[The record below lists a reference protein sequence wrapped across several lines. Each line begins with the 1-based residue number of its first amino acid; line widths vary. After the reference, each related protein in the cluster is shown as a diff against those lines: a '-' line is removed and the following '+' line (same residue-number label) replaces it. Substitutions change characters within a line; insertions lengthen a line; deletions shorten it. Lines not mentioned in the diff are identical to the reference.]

1 MECEVA
7 LLDEVEQWYLSLVE
21 SDDDDAPAV
30 TAAIDYLEREGPT
43 LGRPVVDKVKGSRVH
58 NMKELR
64 PSGTSIRI
72 LFVFDPSGRRS
83 CWSRETRPASGR
95 SGTSTTSPEPKTATK
110 RGSKSTNIEK
120 PGGVEHGATLARGAG
135 GGRRATR

>member
-1 MECEVA
+1 MECEVV

-21 SDDDDAPAV
+21 SGDDDATAV

-64 PSGTSIRI
+64 PSGTSVRI
-72 LFVFDPSGRRS
+72 LFVFDPRRQAILLVAGDKAGE
-83 CWSRETRPASGR
+83 WKQWYTD
-95 SGTSTTSPEPKTATK
+95 
-110 RGSKSTNIEK
+110 NIPIAENRYDRWI
-120 PGGVEHGATLARGAG
+120 EEQER
-135 GGRRATR
+135 

>member
-1 MECEVA
+1 MECEVV
-7 LLDEVEQWYLSLVE
+7 LLDDVEQWYLRLVE
-21 SDDDDAPAV
+21 SDDDDAAAV

-72 LFVFDPSGRRS
+72 LFVFDPQRQAVLLIAGDKAGEWKQWYIDNIPIAEDRYNM
-83 CWSRETRPASGR
+83 WLE
-95 SGTSTTSPEPKTATK
+95 EQK
-110 RGSKSTNIEK
+110 R
-120 PGGVEHGATLARGAG
+120 
-135 GGRRATR
+135 